1 MALTKKDVLHVA
13 KLARLTISDAEAEKF
28 TGQLASIFE
37 HLDKLAEVDT
47 EGVPETS
54 QVNGLEHVTRPDA
67 VTPSLDRDAFLKASE
82 REHARGMIK
91 VRKSI

>member
-13 KLARLTISDAEAEKF
+13 KLARLTISNAEAEKF
-28 TGQLASIFE
+28 TVQLASIFE
-37 HLDKLAEVDT
+37 HLDKLAEVNTD
-47 EGVPETS
+47 GVPETS
-54 QVNGLEHVTRPDA
+54 QVNGLQHVTRPDH
-67 VTPSLDRDAFLKASE
+67 VTASLNREDFLKTSE